1 VLYPSSAIAE
11 NTLVKGLEARGLS
24 VTRLSTYDTVP
35 ATWTEEQLRLAKSV
49 DLVTFASPSTVRV
62 WAERVGTT
70 QQAVVIGPTSAKA
83 CRSAGWEEDC
93 IACPEGS
100 KGIEAWA
107 SLTLKAA
114 AEGLVAK

>member
-1 VLYPSSAIAE
+1 L
-11 NTLVKGLEARGLS
+11 RQLS
-24 VTRLSTYDTVP
+24 EILSTVFNADKCLIGEKT
-35 ATWTEEQLRLAKSV
+35 LRADCSCL
-49 DLVTFASPSTVRV
+49 FYTVRV
-62 WAERVGTT
+62 WAERVGTS

-114 AEGLVAK
+114 AEGLVAKNSF